1 MDLQAEKTIYLHK
14 GRMKWRRIGIK
25 GIKDRN
31 RVLERIGEESRRSR
45 TRKLL
50 VSMCQAS
57 AGCGGLQ
64 GKGQCLPSWSSR
76 VLEEAGCPSVLAFV

>member
-31 RVLERIGEESRRSR
+31 RVLREDRRREQKIQDKEAFGFHVSGFSWLRR
-45 TRKLL
+45 TPR
-50 VSMCQAS
+50 
-57 AGCGGLQ
+57 
-64 GKGQCLPSWSSR
+64 
-76 VLEEAGCPSVLAFV
+76 